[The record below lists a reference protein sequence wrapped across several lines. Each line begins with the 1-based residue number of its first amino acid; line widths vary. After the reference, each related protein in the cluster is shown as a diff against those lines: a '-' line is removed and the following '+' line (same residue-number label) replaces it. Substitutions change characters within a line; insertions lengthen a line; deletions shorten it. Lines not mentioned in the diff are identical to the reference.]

1 MVAGHGRIGFFSTTD
16 GAQMIIWINGAFG
29 AGKTTLSERLTA
41 LLPDSMLFDPE
52 LLGYAA
58 RALVPPA
65 PSGDFQDLP
74 LWRSLTLH
82 AILEVR
88 RLYDATLIIPMT
100 LVNPVYLTEILGGLA
115 EHGEQVAHVYLD
127 VAEPVLRDR
136 ITAQVL
142 DQDNPANDEQ
152 VRQWRLA
159 QVDRCLAAKNL
170 MPAGTTILD
179 SGATDPDSLAAQVRA
194 LATARSAP

>member
-1 MVAGHGRIGFFSTTD
+1 
-16 GAQMIIWINGAFG
+16 MIIWINGSFG
-29 AGKTTLSERLTA
+29 AGKTTASEKLRA
-41 LLPDSMLFDPE
+41 LLPGSMLFDPE
-52 LLGYAA
+52 QLGYAA

-74 LWRSLTLH
+74 LWRSLTVY

-88 RLYDATLIIPMT
+88 RLYDATVIIPMT
-100 LVNPVYLTEILGGLA
+100 LVNPAYLTEILGGLA

-127 VAEPVLRDR
+127 LAEQVLRDR

-142 DQDNPANDEQ
+142 DQNNPVNDEK

-159 QVDRCLAAKNL
+159 QVDRCLAAKNR
-170 MPAGTTILD
+170 MPAGTTFLN
-179 SGATDPDSLAAQVRA
+179 SGTTDPDSLAAQIQA
-194 LATARSAP
+194 LASAA